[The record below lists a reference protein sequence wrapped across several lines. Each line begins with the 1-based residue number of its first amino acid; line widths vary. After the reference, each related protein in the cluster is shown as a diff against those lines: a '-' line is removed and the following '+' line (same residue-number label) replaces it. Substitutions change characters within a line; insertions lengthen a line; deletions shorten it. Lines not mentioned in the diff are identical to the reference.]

1 MIERRSG
8 NKKNNSK
15 IKMKTSLKLLILRT
29 LPCFTLA
36 VSAGLCLSA
45 LAQEEE
51 QLDTAE
57 SVPTAEQGAKR
68 APVQVTLG
76 GSQQFKTDIDGGG
89 EFSIS
94 RFRAGLNLPLRFNDQ
109 FALATAIKYQLD
121 GYDFDGAGDPWG
133 TIETFTVAAL
143 LQYRLDEHWMVYGG
157 PMLRTAAELGAD
169 LGDATRGGAAIAF
182 KYTVDENLSL
192 GGGIIVMGQ
201 LEDNTLVMPIFTL
214 DWNFADEWRLK
225 VGFTDL
231 ATAGYGAE
239 LLWDFHPQWQLAF
252 GGAFHKSRFRLETDD
267 GIGQEKSFTLS
278 AAATWS
284 PNKTFSGT
292 AFVGLAT
299 GGQLRLEDSGG
310 DEISDSD
317 YDAAP
322 ILGLKAALRF

>member
-1 MIERRSG
+1 
-8 NKKNNSK
+8 
-15 IKMKTSLKLLILRT
+15 MKTRLKPLILRILQCIALLGAT
-29 LPCFTLA
+29 
-36 VSAGLCLSA
+36 GLCLSA
-45 LAQEEE
+45 RAQEEE

-57 SVPTAEQGAKR
+57 PVPAAEQGAKR
-68 APVQVTLG
+68 APVQVTFG

-94 RFRAGLNLPLRFNDQ
+94 RFRAGLTLPLRFNDQ

-157 PMLRTAAELGAD
+157 PLLRTAAELGAD
-169 LGDATRGGAAIAF
+169 LGDSTRGGAAIAA

-192 GGGIIVMGQ
+192 GGGIIVIGQ
-201 LEDNTLVMPIFTL
+201 LEDDTLVMPILTL
-214 DWNFADEWRLK
+214 DWKFADEWRLK

-239 LLWDFHPQWQLAF
+239 LLWDFHSNWQLAF

-292 AFVGLAT
+292 AFVGLAA
-299 GGQLRLEDSGG
+299 GGNLRVEDSGG
-310 DEISDSD
+310 HKLGDSD
-317 YDAAP
+317 YDPAA
-322 ILGLKAALRF
+322 ILGLKAAFRF